1 MGKAKILQL
10 IVSMVF
16 RVFTLYTYPHFVL
29 FDTIGGEMT
38 PPIRLIAMATLGLTM
53 SVFTGHAQTV
63 QNELI
68 PSVLGKPR
76 IPITSLPLTITSPGY
91 YYLLSD
97 TYYNPTSLT
106 NRIAI
111 TVISPGVM
119 IDLRGHTLTGP
130 FQAEITVPE
139 FLNLN
144 PVAISIQSSNVTVKN
159 GTISGFFFQ
168 IGVASLNTEVP
179 TYLSNI
185 TITAVKFTEGG
196 EQSLNLGNV
205 NNSIVSNCS
214 FGHVPEPAIIDD
226 GSQTGN
232 RYLNDT
238 VSASSGDSPISII
251 GEVSIVLNIQPR
263 ASATRN

>member
-1 MGKAKILQL
+1 MLLL
-10 IVSMVF
+10 IVSMVL
-16 RVFTLYTYPHFVL
+16 TISALYAYPHFIL
-29 FDTIGGEMT
+29 FATIGGEMT
-38 PPIRLIAMATLGLTM
+38 PPIRLIAMAALGLTM
-53 SVFTGHAQTV
+53 SVFTGHAQTG

-111 TVISPGVM
+111 TVLSPGVT
-119 IDLRGHTLTGP
+119 IDLRGYSLTGP

-159 GTISGFFFQ
+159 GTISGFFF
-168 IGVASLNTEVP
+168 
-179 TYLSNI
+179 
-185 TITAVKFTEGG
+185 K
-196 EQSLNLGNV
+196 
-205 NNSIVSNCS
+205 
-214 FGHVPEPAIIDD
+214 
-226 GSQTGN
+226 
-232 RYLNDT
+232 
-238 VSASSGDSPISII
+238 
-251 GEVSIVLNIQPR
+251 
-263 ASATRN
+263 